1 MLPLPDCSTR
11 TQSPTAQG
19 QDYNRFRR
27 QLVLYYAGS
36 LPPNYKCFAK
46 NTPGLFSLQLQAPY
60 IAIVE
65 TAKCTTAPI
74 LFRCCHPLC
83 LPPIPTATSKQEKR
97 NPQYLEAW
105 RTARGKEP
113 TVPWGLMDSQRWT
126 MDMAAAC
133 TRHRLRL
140 AGAWAWVN
148 GGFLTHMALTL
159 MEICQHMP
167 A

>member
-60 IAIVE
+60 ICYSRDSKVYYG
-65 TAKCTTAPI
+65 PHS
-74 LFRCCHPLC
+74 FQV
-83 LPPIPTATSKQEKR
+83 LPPALPAPHPNSHI
-97 NPQYLEAW
+97 EA
-105 RTARGKEP
+105 GEKEP
-113 TVPWGLMDSQRWT
+113 TVP
-126 MDMAAAC
+126 
-133 TRHRLRL
+133 
-140 AGAWAWVN
+140 
-148 GGFLTHMALTL
+148 
-159 MEICQHMP
+159 
-167 A
+167 